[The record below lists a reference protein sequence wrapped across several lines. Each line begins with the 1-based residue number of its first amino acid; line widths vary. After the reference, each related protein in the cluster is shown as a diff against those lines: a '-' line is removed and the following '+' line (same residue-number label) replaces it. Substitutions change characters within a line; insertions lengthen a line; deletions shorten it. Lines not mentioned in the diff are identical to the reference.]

1 MGYDLLA
8 TKTWAIIYLLTCV
21 IIYLLP
27 RHGLLFTCGTQLVCK
42 CYSGTQLV
50 CVSVIV
56 GLS

>member
-1 MGYDLLA
+1 M
-8 TKTWAIIYLLTCV
+8 CV
-21 IIYLLP
+21 SVIV
-27 RHGLLFTCGTQLVCK
+27 GLSVCK